1 MFSLQTRLYERD
13 GASRWSRGRVTLLGD
28 AAHCMYP
35 SLGLGIS
42 TAFQDAVEL
51 AKCLL
56 SNGGAV
62 DAGYTSVTKRLVR
75 YERNRIPA
83 CWALQTGSRFMH
95 EVLAATSERPAQPA
109 RNGGFGV
116 DFTSVFFKAWQ
127 GALWLLGDRE
137 EERAITEAENR
148 RKTEN
153 ATAKR

>member
-1 MFSLQTRLYERD
+1 
-13 GASRWSRGRVTLLGD
+13 
-28 AAHCMYP
+28 MYP

-56 SNGGAV
+56 SDGGAV
-62 DAGYTSVTKRLVR
+62 DAGYESVRKRLVR

-95 EVLAATSERPAQPA
+95 EVLAATSERPAEPA

-153 ATAKR
+153 AKAKR

>member
-1 MFSLQTRLYERD
+1 
-13 GASRWSRGRVTLLGD
+13 
-28 AAHCMYP
+28 MYP

-51 AKCLL
+51 AKCLV

-62 DAGYTSVTKRLVR
+62 DAGYESVRKRLVR

-95 EVLAATSERPAQPA
+95 EVLAATSERPATPA

-116 DFTSVFFKAWQ
+116 DFTSVFF
-127 GALWLLGDRE
+127 
-137 EERAITEAENR
+137 
-148 RKTEN
+148 
-153 ATAKR
+153 

>member
-1 MFSLQTRLYERD
+1 
-13 GASRWSRGRVTLLGD
+13 
-28 AAHCMYP
+28 
-35 SLGLGIS
+35 
-42 TAFQDAVEL
+42 
-51 AKCLL
+51 LL
-56 SNGGAV
+56 SNGGAI
-62 DAGYTSVTKRLVR
+62 DAGYESVTKRLVR

-95 EVLAATSERPAQPA
+95 EVLAATSERPATPA
-109 RNGGFGV
+109 RSGGFGV

-153 ATAKR
+153 AEAER

>member
-1 MFSLQTRLYERD
+1 
-13 GASRWSRGRVTLLGD
+13 
-28 AAHCMYP
+28 MYP

-56 SNGGAV
+56 SDGGAV
-62 DAGYTSVTKRLVR
+62 DARYESVTKRLVR

-83 CWALQTGSRFMH
+83 CWAMQTGSRFMH
-95 EVLAATSERPAQPA
+95 EVLAATSERPAEPA

-153 ATAKR
+153 AKAKR

>member
-1 MFSLQTRLYERD
+1 
-13 GASRWSRGRVTLLGD
+13 
-28 AAHCMYP
+28 MYP

-51 AKCLL
+51 AKCLV

-62 DAGYTSVTKRLVR
+62 DAGYESVRKRLVR

>member
-1 MFSLQTRLYERD
+1 
-13 GASRWSRGRVTLLGD
+13 
-28 AAHCMYP
+28 MYP

-56 SNGGAV
+56 VDGGAM
-62 DAGYTSVTKRLVR
+62 DAGYESVTKRLVR

-95 EVLAATSERPAQPA
+95 EVLAATSERPAEPA
-109 RNGGFGV
+109 RSGGFGV

-153 ATAKR
+153 AEAKR

>member
-1 MFSLQTRLYERD
+1 
-13 GASRWSRGRVTLLGD
+13 
-28 AAHCMYP
+28 MYP

-56 SNGGAV
+56 SDGGAV
-62 DAGYTSVTKRLVR
+62 DAGYESVRKRLVR

>member
-1 MFSLQTRLYERD
+1 
-13 GASRWSRGRVTLLGD
+13 
-28 AAHCMYP
+28 MYP

-56 SNGGAV
+56 SDGGAV
-62 DAGYTSVTKRLVR
+62 DARYESVTKRLVR

-83 CWALQTGSRFMH
+83 CWAMQTGSRFMH

-109 RNGGFGV
+109 RSGGFGV

-137 EERAITEAENR
+137 EERAITEAENK

-153 ATAKR
+153 AEVER

>member
-1 MFSLQTRLYERD
+1 
-13 GASRWSRGRVTLLGD
+13 
-28 AAHCMYP
+28 MYT

-42 TAFQDAVEL
+42 TALQDAVEL
-51 AKCLL
+51 AKCLV

-62 DAGYTSVTKRLVR
+62 DAGYESVTKRLVR

-153 ATAKR
+153 AKAER

>member
-1 MFSLQTRLYERD
+1 
-13 GASRWSRGRVTLLGD
+13 
-28 AAHCMYP
+28 MYP

-42 TAFQDAVEL
+42 TAFQDAVEF

-56 SNGGAV
+56 SDGGAV
-62 DAGYTSVTKRLVR
+62 DAGYESVRKRLVR

-109 RNGGFGV
+109 RSGGFGV

-127 GALWLLGDRE
+127 GALWLLGQ
-137 EERAITEAENR
+137 R
-148 RKTEN
+148 RGTSDN
-153 ATAKR
+153 GG

>member
-1 MFSLQTRLYERD
+1 
-13 GASRWSRGRVTLLGD
+13 
-28 AAHCMYP
+28 MYP

-56 SNGGAV
+56 SDGGAV
-62 DAGYTSVTKRLVR
+62 DAGYESVRKRLVR

-95 EVLAATSERPAQPA
+95 EVLAATSD
-109 RNGGFGV
+109 GFGV

>member
-1 MFSLQTRLYERD
+1 M
-13 GASRWSRGRVTLLGD
+13 
-28 AAHCMYP
+28 HP

-56 SNGGAV
+56 SNGGAM
-62 DAGYTSVTKRLVR
+62 DAGYESVTKRLVR

-83 CWALQTGSRFMH
+83 CWALQTGSRLMH
-95 EVLAATSERPAQPA
+95 EVLAATSERPATPA

-153 ATAKR
+153 AKAKR

>member
-1 MFSLQTRLYERD
+1 
-13 GASRWSRGRVTLLGD
+13 
-28 AAHCMYP
+28 MYP

-62 DAGYTSVTKRLVR
+62 DAGYESVTKRLVR

-95 EVLAATSERPAQPA
+95 EVLAATSERPASPRGA
-109 RNGGFGV
+109 AALAWISRRFSSRRGKVRCGCWVTEKRN
-116 DFTSVFFKAWQ
+116 
-127 GALWLLGDRE
+127 
-137 EERAITEAENR
+137 ER
-148 RKTEN
+148 
-153 ATAKR
+153 